1 MAKIEIPYG
10 KGKLAFNLE
19 DERIQGVL
27 RSEGA
32 NYKASEKEEEIVRK
46 ALENPIGTE
55 RLRDLAEGKEN
66 IVVITSDHTRPV
78 PSRLTLP
85 LILKEIREKNK
96 SAKVRI
102 LIATGFH
109 RGTTKDEMLEKF
121 GEDLV
126 KNEEFVVHDSRN
138 KDDMV
143 YLGTLPSGARLE
155 INKLAV
161 EADLL
166 IAEGFIEPHF
176 FAGFSGGRKSILPGI
191 ASFNSILENHCAEL
205 IASSYSRTGIL
216 ENNPIHE
223 DMLDAA
229 KKAKLSFILN
239 VVIDS
244 NRKVINAFAGH
255 REKAHIK
262 GCEFLEKL
270 ATVKAKPSDIVITS
284 NGGYPLDQN
293 IYQAVK
299 GMTAGEVA
307 CREGGVIIMVAEC
320 VDGHGGEGF
329 YRWFKESKS
338 PEEVMEKISRR
349 RRDETLP
356 DQWEAQILSR
366 VLMKHKVIM
375 VTDPKNHKYVED
387 MFMIP
392 ATEIE
397 EALKIAESMVGK
409 DSSINIIPDGV
420 SVIVR

>member
-1 MAKIEIPYG
+1 M
-10 KGKLAFNLE
+10 
-19 DERIQGVL
+19 
-27 RSEGA
+27 
-32 NYKASEKEEEIVRK
+32 
-46 ALENPIGTE
+46 
-55 RLRDLAEGKEN
+55 
-66 IVVITSDHTRPV
+66 VITSDHTRPV

>member
-1 MAKIEIPYG
+1 
-10 KGKLAFNLE
+10 
-19 DERIQGVL
+19 
-27 RSEGA
+27 
-32 NYKASEKEEEIVRK
+32 
-46 ALENPIGTE
+46 
-55 RLRDLAEGKEN
+55 
-66 IVVITSDHTRPV
+66 
-78 PSRLTLP
+78 
-85 LILKEIREKNK
+85 
-96 SAKVRI
+96 
-102 LIATGFH
+102 
-109 RGTTKDEMLEKF
+109 MLEKF

-270 ATVKAKPSDIVITS
+270 ATVKA
-284 NGGYPLDQN
+284 NL
-293 IYQAVK
+293 
-299 GMTAGEVA
+299 
-307 CREGGVIIMVAEC
+307 R
-320 VDGHGGEGF
+320 
-329 YRWFKESKS
+329 
-338 PEEVMEKISRR
+338 
-349 RRDETLP
+349 
-356 DQWEAQILSR
+356 ILSLPLTVDIR
-366 VLMKHKVIM
+366 WI
-375 VTDPKNHKYVED
+375 
-387 MFMIP
+387 
-392 ATEIE
+392 
-397 EALKIAESMVGK
+397 KIYTSGK
-409 DSSINIIPDGV
+409 GNDGW
-420 SVIVR
+420 

>member
-55 RLRDLAEGKEN
+55 RLRDLAEGKKN

-293 IYQAVK
+293 IPGGK
-299 GMTAGEVA
+299 GN
-307 CREGGVIIMVAEC
+307 
-320 VDGHGGEGF
+320 DG
-329 YRWFKESKS
+329 R
-338 PEEVMEKISRR
+338 
-349 RRDETLP
+349 
-356 DQWEAQILSR
+356 
-366 VLMKHKVIM
+366 
-375 VTDPKNHKYVED
+375 
-387 MFMIP
+387 
-392 ATEIE
+392 
-397 EALKIAESMVGK
+397 
-409 DSSINIIPDGV
+409 
-420 SVIVR
+420 